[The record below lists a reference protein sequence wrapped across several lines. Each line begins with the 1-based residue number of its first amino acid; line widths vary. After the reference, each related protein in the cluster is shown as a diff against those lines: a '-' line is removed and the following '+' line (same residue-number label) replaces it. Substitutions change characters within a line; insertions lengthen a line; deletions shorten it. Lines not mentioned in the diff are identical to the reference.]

1 MNDAREDEWPLEP
14 GDELEPLDDL
24 DAEDEALGQLTRS
37 LGAGAVAGLGV
48 IFGLGFAAA
57 PMHTAGASRS
67 IQQRDSVRQR
77 CLELGVTPAELE
89 LLIER
94 GEVPPLEEPFGEPR

>member
-1 MNDAREDEWPLEP
+1 MNDDANDDEWPLDPE
-14 GDELEPLDDL
+14 DEL

-48 IFGLGFAAA
+48 IFGLGFVAA

-67 IQQRDSVRQR
+67 IQQRDSVRKR
-77 CLELGVTPAELE
+77 CMELGVTPAELE
-89 LLIER
+89 LMIQR
-94 GEVPPLEEPFGEPR
+94 GEVPPLEDPLGDPQ